1 MRIIDHKKD
10 PDVRIFK
17 LVAQE
22 AGSCKVSVFEEVFQA
37 CRENYSHHNK
47 GEAQARKEKSWVLPY
62 S

>member
-10 PDVRIFK
+10 PGVRVFK

-22 AGSCKVSVFEEVFQA
+22 AGHCKVSLFEEVFQA
-37 CRENYSHHNK
+37 CREEHSHHNK
-47 GEAQARKEKSWVLPY
+47 GEVQARKEKSWGLPY